1 MAQVYHIYSYETP
14 HIKISI
20 YVNDQTISSGLLCPF
35 NKAIPQLWS
44 EYQPTF
50 FPKFSF
56 FSFQSLFWKM
66 FSFYQKETHQ
76 P

>member
-1 MAQVYHIYSYETP
+1 MTQVYHIYSYETS

-20 YVNDQTISSGLLCPF
+20 YVNDQTISSGLLCPL

-44 EYQPTF
+44 EYQSMC

-56 FSFQSLFWKM
+56 FSLQLLFWKM
-66 FSFYQKETHQ
+66 FSF
-76 P
+76 